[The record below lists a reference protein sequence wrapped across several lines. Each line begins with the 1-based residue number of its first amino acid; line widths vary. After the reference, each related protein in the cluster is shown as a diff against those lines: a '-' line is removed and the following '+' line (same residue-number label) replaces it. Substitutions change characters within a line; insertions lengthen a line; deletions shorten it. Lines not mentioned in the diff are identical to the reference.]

1 MSKIMI
7 IMNTNDGKKLQK
19 RRKGLTGSISSVTM
33 LKIMTLKSDNDS
45 KKFAEKKEKMN
56 IFFISGSMGVIR

>member
-45 KKFAEKKEKMN
+45 KNLQKRRK
-56 IFFISGSMGVIR
+56 R